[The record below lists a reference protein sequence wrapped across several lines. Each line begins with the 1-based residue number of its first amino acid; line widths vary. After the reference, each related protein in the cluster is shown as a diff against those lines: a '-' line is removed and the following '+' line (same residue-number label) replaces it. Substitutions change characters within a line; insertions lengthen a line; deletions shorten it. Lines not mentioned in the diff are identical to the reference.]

1 MRETGLHRLPHT
13 LGIGVLAPPSREK
26 WSREFSR
33 WFDWV
38 LEEAGVYD
46 YGRYPVKGMGVWL
59 PYGFQI
65 RRRVVE
71 LIRNVLDPSG
81 HEEVLF
87 PLLIPEHLLRK
98 ESEHVRGFEAEV
110 YWVTHGGREPLD
122 VKLALRP
129 TSETSISYMESFWV
143 KSYRDLPRRF
153 YQVVSIFRYETKATR
168 PLIRLREVTTF
179 KEAHTVH
186 DSFEDADRQVE
197 EAIRLYREIFDSL
210 GIPYVISKRPEWDK
224 FAGAVYTVAFDT
236 VMPDGRVLQIG
247 TVHHLGQNFTI
258 PFEVRFQRRDELIDY
273 AWQTSYG
280 LSDRVIATLL
290 AVHGDD
296 RGPVLP
302 PHVAPIQ
309 VVVVPIPARSEED
322 RRLVEQ
328 ALSALE
334 ERLRGAG
341 IRYHIDRR
349 EDVRPGR
356 KYYEWEA
363 KGVPVRIELGPREA
377 RENRLVLVRRDTLEK
392 RSIEAEKVI
401 EELTKLFNEIREN
414 LRERAWSWLRTKV
427 KRAESIEEAR
437 EIIER
442 ERGIVELPW
451 CGRQE
456 CGLRLEEEVDAGVL
470 GSPLEPPEWVRG
482 KRCPVCG
489 RPAVTS
495 IRVAKKY

>member
-1 MRETGLHRLPHT
+1 M
-13 LGIGVLAPPSREK
+13 AAPSREK

-38 LEEAGVYD
+38 LEEAEIYD
-46 YGRYPVKGMGVWL
+46 YGRYPVKGMGVWR

-71 LIRNVLDPSG
+71 LIRRVLDDAG

-87 PLLIPEHLLRK
+87 PLLIPEHLLRR

-143 KSYRDLPRRF
+143 KSYRDLPRLF

-186 DSFEDADRQVE
+186 ESFEDADRQVE
-197 EAIRLYREIFDSL
+197 EAIRLYRRIFDEL

-236 VMPDGRVLQIG
+236 VMPDGRTLQIG

-258 PFEVRFQRRDELIDY
+258 PFEVRFQRRDELLDY

-280 LSDRVIATLL
+280 LSDRVIATLI

-302 PHVAPIQ
+302 PAVAPVQ
-309 VVVVPIPARSEED
+309 VVVVPIPAGSPGDAEA
-322 RRLVEQ
+322 VEK
-328 ALSALE
+328 ALGDLE
-334 ERLRGAG
+334 ERLRRAG
-341 IRYHIDRR
+341 IRYRVDRR
-349 EDVRPGR
+349 SDVRPGR

-363 KGVPVRIELGPREA
+363 RGVPVRVELGPREA
-377 RENRLVLVRRDTLEK
+377 REGKLVLVRRDTLEK
-392 RSIEAEKVI
+392 RVVDAGDAVGEIEKM
-401 EELTKLFNEIREN
+401 FREVSEA
-414 LRERAWSWLRTKV
+414 LRERAWSWLQTKV
-427 KRAESIEEAR
+427 RRSETLEEAKR
-437 EIIER
+437 VLEE

-456 CGLRLEEEVDAGVL
+456 CGLKMEEEVGAGVL
-470 GSPLEPPEWVRG
+470 GSPLERPEWVRG
-482 KRCPVCG
+482 RRCPVCG
-489 RPAVTS
+489 QPAVTS
-495 IRVAKKY
+495 IRLAKKY

>member
-13 LGIGVLAPPSREK
+13 LGIGVLAQPSREK

-71 LIRNVLDPSG
+71 LIRDVLDSSG

-236 VMPDGRVLQIG
+236 GDALCLSGGR
-247 TVHHLGQNFTI
+247 
-258 PFEVRFQRRDELIDY
+258 
-273 AWQTSYG
+273 
-280 LSDRVIATLL
+280 
-290 AVHGDD
+290 
-296 RGPVLP
+296 
-302 PHVAPIQ
+302 
-309 VVVVPIPARSEED
+309 
-322 RRLVEQ
+322 
-328 ALSALE
+328 
-334 ERLRGAG
+334 
-341 IRYHIDRR
+341 
-349 EDVRPGR
+349 
-356 KYYEWEA
+356 
-363 KGVPVRIELGPREA
+363 
-377 RENRLVLVRRDTLEK
+377 
-392 RSIEAEKVI
+392 
-401 EELTKLFNEIREN
+401 
-414 LRERAWSWLRTKV
+414 
-427 KRAESIEEAR
+427 
-437 EIIER
+437 
-442 ERGIVELPW
+442 
-451 CGRQE
+451 GRQ
-456 CGLRLEEEVDAGVL
+456 A
-470 GSPLEPPEWVRG
+470 
-482 KRCPVCG
+482 
-489 RPAVTS
+489 
-495 IRVAKKY
+495 

>member
-1 MRETGLHRLPHT
+1 M
-13 LGIGVLAPPSREK
+13 AAPSRER
-26 WSREFSR
+26 WSKEFSR

-38 LEEAGVYD
+38 LEEAEIYD
-46 YGRYPVKGMGVWL
+46 YGRYPVKGMGVWR

-65 RRRVVE
+65 RRRVVD
-71 LIRNVLDPSG
+71 LIRSVLDASG

-129 TSETSISYMESFWV
+129 TSETSISYMESFWI
-143 KSYRDLPRRF
+143 KSYRDLPRLF

-197 EAIRLYREIFDSL
+197 EAIGLYKRIFDEL

-280 LSDRVIATLL
+280 LSDRVIATLI
-290 AVHGDD
+290 AIHGDD

-302 PHVAPIQ
+302 PNVAPIQ
-309 VVVVPIPARSEED
+309 VVVIPIPARSEED
-322 RRLVEQ
+322 TARVEK
-328 ALSALE
+328 ALNELE
-334 ERLRGAG
+334 ERLREAG
-341 IRYHIDRR
+341 IRYRVDRR

-363 KGVPVRIELGPREA
+363 RGVPVRIELGPREA
-377 RENRLVLVRRDTLEK
+377 REGSLVLVRRDTLEK
-392 RSIEAEKVI
+392 RKVEASRVQ
-401 EELTKLFNEIREN
+401 EELEKLFEEIRSE
-414 LRERAWSWLRTKV
+414 LRNRAWKWLETKV
-427 KRAESIEEAR
+427 RRVETVEEAR
-437 EIIER
+437 KILEE

-456 CGLRLEEEVDAGVL
+456 CGLRLEEMVEAGVL
-470 GSPLEPPEWVRG
+470 GSPLEKPEWVKGR
-482 KRCPVCG
+482 RCPVCG
-489 RPAVTS
+489 QPAVTS